1 MRCKPLMLKRDVLF
15 SMILSRLCYLLFKH
29 LLLLFPLSLH
39 TSFSTPVNTLTLHGN
54 TNSSLLSSHLF
65 TLAHSW
71 TWCPYIYMP
80 LCIGRACCQAAGGVQ
95 CFAGFGKSVAVFSVT
110 ASWAGSW
117 FQTWRLVLVPFFC
130 FVMSVHRVSGKK
142 CVQFKD
148 SRHFP
153 LLLHVLPCPWLNF
166 TVPLSSLKSH

>member
-1 MRCKPLMLKRDVLF
+1 MRCKPLVLKRDMLF

-29 LLLLFPLSLH
+29 LLLLFPFSLH
-39 TSFSTPVNTLTLHGN
+39 TSFSIPLNTLRLHGN
-54 TNSSLLSSHLF
+54 TKSSLLSSHLF

-80 LCIGRACCQAAGGVQ
+80 LCTGRACCQAAGGVQ

-117 FQTWRLVLVPFFC
+117 FQTWRLVLVPFF
-130 FVMSVHRVSGKK
+130 FVFSWVHRVSGKK
-142 CVQFKD
+142 CVHLKTQGT
-148 SRHFP
+148 FP
-153 LLLHVLPCPWLNF
+153 RFCMYFLVHDQTSWCL
-166 TVPLSSLKSH
+166 